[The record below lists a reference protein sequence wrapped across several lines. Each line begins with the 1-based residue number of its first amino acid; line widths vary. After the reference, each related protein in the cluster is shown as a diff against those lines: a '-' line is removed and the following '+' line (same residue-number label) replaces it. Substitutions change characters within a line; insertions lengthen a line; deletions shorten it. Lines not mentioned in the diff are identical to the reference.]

1 VKSIEIL
8 ISGKVQKVGFR
19 SCIKRIAWRLN
30 IKGEVM
36 NQPDG
41 TVRIR
46 ASGDWIILE
55 KFISMIYG
63 CPRAVIRDVTINELD
78 LREYDDFIIRRIH
91 E

>member
-1 VKSIEIL
+1 MKSIEIL

-46 ASGDWIILE
+46 ASADWIILE

-63 CPRAVIRDVTINELD
+63 CPRAVIRDVTIQDLD
-78 LREYDDFIIRRIH
+78 LQEYDDFVIRKMN
-91 E
+91 